1 MSKKIK
7 CPNCGFKLVEIIYGL
22 PDSKLGEKAK
32 RGEVFL
38 GGCMME
44 EENPKYHCN
53 KCKRSYYDNLVDYV
67 EEENNFEVEE
77 EPFSYRKKK
86 VEYDSE
92 RYTGNGLYFTK
103 YDDLFRDVIIS
114 RGIGYYR
121 TNKVIKYNRDKNK
134 ISATVRG
141 EADYHVSIELLSD
154 DEINAK
160 CECAYYS
167 GQDDYCKHIYAVLLT
182 QKMINERN
190 HMKSVYKNNLNNIS
204 KILDEIEELV
214 NDNKDEI
221 NPLQGEKLDHYK
233 EYINDLINNYNSNDD
248 IKLCNSVRNSY
259 YKLNIIIDLYNK
271 VYDYIEYYKDFK
283 EREEYRRKEE
293 EKKKRKEDIKKRK
306 KQIKEKYKNNNRI
319 DMGDILLYAFLD
331 GLFFGNSKPHSKGNN
346 WGYEPFNFEE
356 ENLEE
361 DDFYYDDLD

>member
-7 CPNCGFKLVEIIYGL
+7 CPNCGSKMLEIEYGL
-22 PDSKLGEKAK
+22 GAGEGKD
-32 RGEVFL
+32 VVW
-38 GGCMME
+38 GGCIIE
-44 EENPKYHCN
+44 EENPPMFYCKKCN
-53 KCKRSYYDNLVDYV
+53 RSYYDNLKDYIIH
-67 EEENNFEVEE
+67 EVEE

-86 VEYDSE
+86 VKYDSE

-103 YDDLFRDVIIS
+103 YDDLFRNVIRS

-141 EADYHVSIELLSD
+141 EADYNVSIELLSD

-214 NDNKDEI
+214 NDNKNEI

-293 EKKKRKEDIKKRK
+293 EKKKSK
-306 KQIKEKYKNNNRI
+306 KQIKKKYKNNNNRI

-331 GLFFGNSKPHSKGNN
+331 GLFFGNSKSHSKGNN

>member
-7 CPNCGFKLVEIIYGL
+7 CPNCGSKMLTIEYGL
-22 PDSKLGEKAK
+22 GAGEGKD
-32 RGEVFL
+32 VIW
-38 GGCMME
+38 GGCIIE
-44 EENPKYHCN
+44 EENPPKYHCN
-53 KCKRSYYDNLVDYV
+53 KCNRSYYDNLKDYI
-67 EEENNFEVEE
+67 EEDIIQEVEE

-103 YDDLFRDVIIS
+103 YDDLFRDIIRS
-114 RGIGYYR
+114 RGIDYYR
-121 TNKVIKYNRDKNK
+121 TNKVTKYKRDKNK
-134 ISATVRG
+134 IYATVRG
-141 EADYHVSIELLSD
+141 GADYNVSIELLSD
-154 DEINAK
+154 NKLNVK
-160 CECAYYS
+160 CECAYHTK
-167 GQDDYCKHIYAVLLT
+167 DTYCKHIYAVLLT
-182 QKMINERN
+182 QKMVNERN
-190 HMKSVYKNNLNNIS
+190 HMKSVYKNNLNNI
-204 KILDEIEELV
+204 KEILYEIETLV
-214 NDNKDEI
+214 NENKKEI

-259 YKLNIIIDLYNK
+259 YKLNIIIGLYNK

-283 EREEYRRKEE
+283 EREEYRRREE
-293 EKKKRKEDIKKRK
+293 EKKKRKEDIKERK
-306 KQIKEKYKNNNRI
+306 KQIKEKYRNNNKI

-346 WGYEPFNFEE
+346 YGYEPFNFEE